1 MPLQWWRT
9 LQQHLQAFEATLL
22 TRENVIRFLSARF
35 LLMLA
40 MVLGFWLVLPGRLW
54 QPGR

>member
-1 MPLQWWRT
+1 MAMPLHWWRT
-9 LQQHLQAFEATLL
+9 LQQRLDAFEAALL

-40 MVLGFWLVLPGRLW
+40 MVLGFWLELPGR
-54 QPGR
+54 P